1 MSYSISALIML
12 TAGLGIPVLASLNAT
27 LGQFIGSP
35 VAAVTILLF
44 VAFFT
49 ICLILV
55 FTSNFPVERISEAPR
70 HLFLAGLLVVFYML
84 SVTAIAPQ
92 FGVGNAI
99 FFVLLGQLISAALV
113 DHFALFGSTGSPL
126 TLTRTLGL
134 GLMGLGV
141 WMTQQA

>member
-35 VAAVTILLF
+35 VAAVVILLF

-49 ICLILV
+49 IFFILV
-55 FTSNFPVERISEAPR
+55 FTSNFPVGRIAEAPR

>member
-55 FTSNFPVERISEAPR
+55 FTSNFPVGRIAEAPR